1 MTADPYAESLSGVL
15 KSARDAPL
23 PKKEMKSEE
32 RVEILRAAAL
42 VAVLSMI
49 ETAEDHSRIA
59 RDLGSAW
66 TRDHRRIRMG
76 YSNLMRARNRRATW
90 R

>member
-1 MTADPYAESLSGVL
+1 MSSDSYAESLSGVL
-15 KSARDAPL
+15 KSARNAPL
-23 PKKEMKSEE
+23 PAKEEPDA
-32 RVEILRAAAL
+32 RDEILRAAAL

-49 ETAEDHSRIA
+49 ETAEGHSRIA

>member
-1 MTADPYAESLSGVL
+1 MSSDSYAESLSGVL

-23 PKKEMKSEE
+23 PPQEE
-32 RVEILRAAAL
+32 ANARDEILRAAAL

-49 ETAEDHSRIA
+49 ETADDHSRIA

>member
-1 MTADPYAESLSGVL
+1 MTADSYAEGISDVL

-23 PKKEMKSEE
+23 PQREMKSEE
-32 RVEILRAAAL
+32 RVETLRAAAL

-49 ETAEDHSRIA
+49 ETTEDHSRIA

>member
-1 MTADPYAESLSGVL
+1 MSSDSYAESLSGVL
-15 KSARDAPL
+15 KSARNAPL
-23 PKKEMKSEE
+23 PAEE
-32 RVEILRAAAL
+32 EPDARDEILRAAAL